1 MGFIKRIFQLSLSKR
16 EIVRSK
22 RFMAILMI
30 PIFVIQMS
38 SLNLFLMQAV
48 IAEDGE
54 SDVVAESEEIKEAP
68 PEEESAPDEIEKSD
82 PPKEEVKP
90 INVEEVSKESP
101 ADEDALVALEEIIPN
116 SISEVIDEVKE
127 EILPVVAPEII
138 QEEAVENDEGG
149 RITPEAAYDEN
160 LEVSAP
166 APVVQEPR
174 IEEGWKENADG
185 SSSITVKAGNEYEF
199 KDSGLK
205 IKFTRIDNG
214 TGEITVKEIEL
225 TPEQVTISGALS
237 NKAWDITSDM
247 VDGTFEYVLTL
258 PVEENTKLENAE
270 IIYVENKEDLSDKD
284 KIKTVKEEDV
294 KVDEEKDEVV
304 AEKLDHFTI
313 YIVSKT
319 VKLFGQVNGSSQVTV
334 TPGEMI
340 TVTMEVQLS
349 GNEPND
355 WLSSRYQIEGGIQT
369 CVNTPDHIDSGTYTE
384 SFDITAP
391 TNLGTYDL
399 TLRAYDQSGCPSGGK
414 RDEEIMQN
422 AIIVVATTP
431 FANPA
436 LPESCGLDIALVL
449 DNSTSIDSGELSTM
463 KSAMISFV
471 NALAGTPT
479 QFSVTRFATTASVV
493 QNFTSDTAA
502 VISAINSI
510 PVGGGYTNWE
520 DGLLEAQST
529 LSNRSEIFDL
539 VIFASDGNP
548 NRVDNGTS
556 VDESQAVSEAVLV
569 ANDIKS
575 NGARILALGI
585 GNGLDTANLI
595 ALSGPVVNAS
605 DIADS
610 DVVTSNFPD
619 LANDLGAFASATCG
633 GTISVNKYYDQVDEV
648 HRGGSGWIFDVAG
661 TSKTTDSNGQTE
673 SVKVDAGTYS
683 VTETSLLSGYTYDSA
698 SCYKVASPSHIEI
711 GEDITNGVGNIP
723 VGNSDIVYC
732 NFVNTTNK
740 GSITITKD
748 AVPNDAQDFSFTT
761 TGTGLSSFSLDD
773 DSDATLS
780 NTKVFNNLMPGTFSI
795 SENSVNDWNLD
806 DISCT
811 GASDFSKDINSRS
824 VTINLKPGENITCTF
839 TNKIQ
844 TGTLIVK
851 KVVTNDN
858 GGMKIA
864 SDFTFS
870 VDGGSAV
877 AFEADGQN
885 ELTVSA
891 GTYSI
896 TEPAVSGYATTYEN
910 CTNIAVPN
918 GGSATCTIKNDDIA
932 PTLSVVKK
940 VINDNGGNETVD
952 AFEIKMNDNLL
963 SFGAGVPS
971 GDTTT
976 YTANPTVTA
985 NASYALSEK
994 DLAGYTEGTWNCK
1007 TVAGAPVAYPVT
1019 LAEGQNVIC
1028 EISNDDIAPTITLIK
1043 EVINNNGGQAGVND
1057 FGLSIGGAIVSSGQV
1072 YSVEANTA
1080 YALNEIGLSGYEF
1093 VSITGDAKCPIA
1105 LGGTATLNEGEN
1117 ITCTIKNDDQSPK
1130 LHLRKIVTSNN
1141 GGTATAAD
1149 FTLTAD
1155 GSGLNDISGTSPVD
1169 SDGTL
1174 QADTFILSETGPA
1187 GYLGGEWVCSGDGRQ
1202 SGASITLGLG
1212 EEATC
1217 TITNDDQAAHLKLIK
1232 KVINDNDGKAVAED
1246 FTLSASGPTPLTG
1259 DGVVESDVNAGKYTL
1274 SETTNLTGYEAG
1286 DWSCTNGVI
1295 VNENKEITLALG
1307 QSTVCSIT
1315 NDDIQP
1321 KLTVTKVVNNSNYG
1335 NLAVADFPLYVGAT
1349 SVISG
1354 VQNKFNVGSYI
1365 ISETGK
1371 PGYSAEIS
1379 GDCDPNG
1386 NVTLTPG
1393 DVKSCTITNTDNLGK
1408 IIIEKQTLPDG
1419 DTQMFTFNGDISGSI
1434 ADGGILE
1441 KIVIPGNYSVSEIV
1455 PSGWDLTSLICDDE
1469 NSGASV
1475 VAGATANINMEA
1487 NETVKCTFTN
1497 TKRGLITVAKD
1508 AINNDAQDFEFT
1520 NNFSNDN
1527 PAIFYLD
1534 DDSNGALPKLR
1545 TFEVLPGEYWVSE
1558 EAVAG
1563 WQQESATCD
1572 NGDTIDSINVEPGE
1586 NITCEFVNEKY
1597 AKIILVKNTIG
1608 GDDTFDFDAMGDGL
1622 PVDIDLTTANG
1633 TASQAFENLDQ
1644 DNTYSIA
1651 ENVPTNWNLTSAI
1664 CTGDGN
1670 TPDKITPEPGET
1682 VTCTFTNTKKSNLTV
1697 VKKVIND
1704 NGGIKTVDDFGI
1716 NFSGGALNFDAGVS
1730 LGSTTTYTS
1739 QTLTVNPGSHNL
1751 FENDVFG
1758 YTEGVWD
1765 CGAVGAGGISTVV
1778 SLAPGEN
1785 KTCTI
1790 INDDVAP
1797 TITLNKNVTG
1807 GIAGVN
1813 EFGLTIG
1820 DVAVNSGVKTNVS
1833 ANIPIALNEA
1843 GLDGYTFTSLAGGEG
1858 CPEALGG
1865 TVTLREGEEISCT
1878 ITNTRDAGSITV
1890 NKIIDMDGNLQ
1901 TTEDQV
1907 SGVGWQ
1913 FDVDGIEGDTSDPV
1927 ADFTGAEGNVSFADL
1942 KTGEYTIIENKQSG
1956 YDLVA
1961 ADCGLENGIFDG
1973 IDSMDNVSVDKD
1985 GNTICNF
1992 YNVPN
1997 GTIHGY
2003 KWSDLNGNGERDCIE
2018 ESGEDL
2024 EPVVFDDSE
2033 MYQCELEPLLSGWTI
2048 NLYQSNGE
2056 GGFGSEPI
2064 RTMVTDSGS
2073 EHFGWYWFENLPLGE
2088 YKVCEVL
2095 QDDWR
2100 QTHPLNSDDNCHF
2113 ISLPSGNS
2121 NGFGLPAMLNAVDGP
2136 VYSFGNQQLAKVT
2149 IIKFEDLDGNGQ
2161 KDEGE
2166 DYLPGWEINLSG
2178 QDSVNT
2184 DENGEVV
2191 FDELL
2196 PESYVLSETLQ
2207 PGWNQTNIYCEDNN
2221 GSGVKITSE
2230 GEAYGHHGNC
2240 EGWNQ
2245 CGDAEN
2251 CAQWACRVRGY
2262 SSLVSYGESRP
2273 CTQFN
2278 NCHLFQHSVIS
2289 APPILS
2295 IDSSYQD
2302 NEYIDYDWGNS
2313 CNVMGVTDIICSNSG
2328 FSEAMILSE
2337 DDSESDLVSE
2347 NNYRLALSAGD
2358 SKTCYVGNQFV
2369 EPELTILKYNNQWPT
2384 VQSPGSVIDYT
2395 IKVEAQK
2402 NNVKGVVVTDL
2413 PPEGFKYI
2421 SGSWS
2426 ATSSLGGGHDG
2437 KLELSHEYASPGE
2450 WDLGDMQAG
2459 EVITLSYRA
2468 QIDGAQQPG
2477 LYNDLAWAD
2486 GTDNRSARVLATS
2499 MPAPAVDPGEI
2510 TDNFVGTQIE
2520 LAVAPLPQNVELEE
2534 DEKTETKTKKKVLG
2548 VTTYLPAT
2556 GTPTMWI
2563 ILAVL
2568 ILIAGISL
2576 MIFARRRNDKIKNM
2590 KDKTLMLA
2598 VIVTGMMFLGAD
2610 AQAMAPAIRLAQ
2622 PTTPTEIKNQ
2632 NIAFSV
2638 LDIDNRLVTVDCYKK
2653 GPADSDWVK
2662 FSTVGL
2668 PSGGSS
2674 GVCAINLDI
2683 DGGYDFYT
2691 EATAGGE
2698 VSKSKTVSL
2707 VLNTAVPGTP
2717 RKYNRNGGSCS
2728 VSFTTADDGGLTGK
2742 VVMYRSKNTEFVADN
2757 STKVQEGNFGSNIEG
2772 VLTDPNDN
2780 CDDYY
2785 YAIQAVSEGG
2795 IGSDFTGDED
2805 VDVETRTRT
2814 RTVYEENIVYTGG
2827 GAIPVEETEGTITEE
2842 AGATATEGGVTEEGA
2857 VQGEATEGALSEGA
2871 ETEQGK
2877 VAGMFS
2883 EKNSKYG
2890 WVLVGLAVLG
2900 ATYYVMRR
2908 RAKKKSELPLDEN

>member
-1 MGFIKRIFQLSLSKR
+1 MGFIKRIFQLSLTKK
-16 EIVRSK
+16 EVVKSK
-22 RFMAILMI
+22 RFMAVLMI
-30 PIFVIQMS
+30 PIFVFQMS
-38 SLNLFLMQAV
+38 SLNLLLLQTA

-54 SDVVAESEEIKEAP
+54 VREAAVVEEIKEAP
-68 PEEESAPDEIEKSD
+68 PEEEPAPDEIEKAD
-82 PPKEEVKP
+82 PPKEEIKSP
-90 INVEEVSKESP
+90 EVEEVSKESP
-101 ADEDALVALEEIIPN
+101 TDEEAPVALEEIIPN

-160 LEVSAP
+160 LEAP
-166 APVVQEPR
+166 TQSPVVEEPKV
-174 IEEGWKENADG
+174 EEGWRDNSDG
-185 SSSITVKAGNEYEF
+185 SSSIMVMAGNEYEF

-225 TPEQVTISGALS
+225 TPEQVTALGALS

-247 VDGTFEYVLTL
+247 ADGTFEYVLTL

-399 TLRAYDQSGCPSGGK
+399 TLRAYDQSGCPSGGE

-952 AFEIKMNDNLL
+952 SFEIKMNDSLL
-963 SFGAGVPS
+963 SFGVGVPS
-971 GDTTT
+971 GDTTV
-976 YTANPTVTA
+976 YTSNPIVKANT
-985 NASYALSEK
+985 SYTLSEK
-994 DLAGYTEGTWNCK
+994 DLAGYTEGTWSCK
-1007 TVAGAPVAYPVT
+1007 NVAGASVAYPVT
-1019 LAEGQNVIC
+1019 LTEGQNVIC
-1028 EISNDDIAPTITLIK
+1028 EITNDDIAPTITLIK
-1043 EVINNNGGQAGVND
+1043 DVVNNNGGTAGVNS
-1057 FGLSIGGAIVSSGQV
+1057 FGLSIGGTAVSSGQV
-1072 YSVEANTA
+1072 YPVKANVSYAINEA
-1080 YALNEIGLSGYEF
+1080 GLSGYEF
-1093 VSITGDAKCPIA
+1093 VSITGDGCPA
-1105 LGGTATLNEGEN
+1105 NLGDAVTLNEGGN
-1117 ITCTIKNDDQSPK
+1117 ITCTINNDDKPGK
-1130 LHLRKIVTSNN
+1130 LTVIKIVDNQYGGNLNSEDFTINVSGVNPLPASFLGSNN
-1141 GGTATAAD
+1141 GTVVTLDAGNYNVTENLIDGYIPKYSVDCTGTIA
-1149 FTLTAD
+1149 
-1155 GSGLNDISGTSPVD
+1155 
-1169 SDGTL
+1169 
-1174 QADTFILSETGPA
+1174 
-1187 GYLGGEWVCSGDGRQ
+1187 
-1202 SGASITLGLG
+1202 LG
-1212 EEATC
+1212 ENKTC
-1217 TITNDDQAAHLKLIK
+1217 TITNEDQAPKLTLIK
-1232 KVINDNDGKAVAED
+1232 TVINDDGGTKQVAD
-1246 FTLSASGPTPLTG
+1246 FPLFVGDIQVTSGVATTLQSNI
-1259 DGVVESDVNAGKYTL
+1259 EYTVK
-1274 SETTNLTGYEAG
+1274 ETNLAGYTPSVWSG
-1286 DWSCTNGVI
+1286 DCSPEG
-1295 VNENKEITLALG
+1295 KITLKPG
-1307 QSTVCSIT
+1307 DNKICYIT
-1315 NDDIQP
+1315 NDDIEP

-1335 NLAVADFPLYVGAT
+1335 NLAVADFPLYVGFT

-1354 VQNKFNVGSYI
+1354 VQNGFDAGRYVV
-1365 ISETGK
+1365 SETGK

-1379 GDCDPNG
+1379 GDCDLNG
-1386 NVTLTPG
+1386 NITLNPG
-1393 DVKSCTITNTDNLGK
+1393 DVKSCTITNADNLGK

-1419 DTQMFTFNGDISGSI
+1419 DTQMFAFSGGVSGQI
-1434 ADGGILE
+1434 ADGGTLE
-1441 KIVIPGNYSVSEIV
+1441 KIVVPGNYSVSEIV
-1455 PSGWDLTSLICDDE
+1455 PNGWDLTSLTCDDL
-1469 NSGASV
+1469 NSGVSV
-1475 VAGATANINMEA
+1475 AAGATANINVES

-1497 TKRGLITVAKD
+1497 TKRGLITVIKD
-1508 AINNDAQDFEFT
+1508 VISNPDPQDFTFHNNFGNNNDSTFLLDED
-1520 NNFSNDN
+1520 NN
-1527 PAIFYLD
+1527 AT
-1534 DDSNGALPKLR
+1534 LPNFR
-1545 TFEVLPGEYWVSE
+1545 TFEVLTGEYWVSE
-1558 EAVAG
+1558 EAVPG
-1563 WQQESATCD
+1563 WQQESATCN
-1572 NGDTIDSINVEPGE
+1572 NGETIESINVEPGE
-1586 NITCEFVNEKY
+1586 HITCTFVNEEY
-1597 AKIILVKNTIG
+1597 AKIVLVKNTIG
-1608 GDDTFDFDAMGDGL
+1608 GDGEFDFDATGDGL
-1622 PVDIDLTTANG
+1622 PADIDLTTTAG
-1633 TASQAFENLDQ
+1633 TASQTFENLDQ
-1644 DNTYSIA
+1644 DNTYSIT
-1651 ENVPTNWNLTSAI
+1651 ENIPAGWNLTGFI
-1664 CTGDGN
+1664 CTGGN
-1670 TPDKITPEPGET
+1670 TPDKITPDPGET

-1704 NGGIKTVDDFGI
+1704 NGGVKTVDNFGI
-1716 NFSGGALNFDAGVS
+1716 NFSGGALSFDAGVPS
-1730 LGSTTTYTS
+1730 SDTTIYTA
-1739 QTLTVNPGSHNL
+1739 QTLTVDPGNYNL
-1751 FENDVFG
+1751 SENDVVG
-1758 YTEGVWD
+1758 YTEGAWD

-1778 SLAPGEN
+1778 NLAPGEN

-1790 INDDVAP
+1790 INDDLAP
-1797 TITLNKNVTG
+1797 TITLNKNVIG

-1820 DVAVNSGVKTNVS
+1820 DVPVDSGVKTNVS

-1843 GLDGYTFTSLAGGEG
+1843 GLDGYTFTSLTGDEG

-1878 ITNTRDAGSITV
+1878 ITNTRDTGSITV

-2100 QTHPLNSDDNCHF
+2100 QTHPLNSDDNCHL

-2358 SKTCYVGNQFV
+2358 SKTCYVGNQFIA
-2369 EPELTILKYNNQWPT
+2369 PELTILKYNSQWPT

-2534 DEKTETKTKKKVLG
+2534 DEETETKTKKKVLG

-2632 NIAFSV
+2632 NIAFTV
-2638 LDIDNRLVTVDCYKK
+2638 LDIDNRPVTVDCYKK

-2674 GVCAINLDI
+2674 GVCAINLDT

-2728 VSFTTADDGGLTGK
+2728 VSFITADDGGLTGK

-2877 VAGMFS
+2877 VAGIFS